1 MRSAWAITSFGNKLS
16 EKEVKVDEGFTGKNK
31 FLPKFVNILEKLWKT
46 EFSLN
51 ITNVVIFYFQEY
63 SSIRNI

>member
-1 MRSAWAITSFGNKLS
+1 MQVNNKKLS
-16 EKEVKVDEGFTGKNK
+16 VFTFTGKNK

-63 SSIRNI
+63 SNIRNI

>member
-1 MRSAWAITSFGNKLS
+1 M
-16 EKEVKVDEGFTGKNK
+16 EGVTGKNK

-51 ITNVVIFYFQEY
+51 ITNIVIFYLIPRIFQHKEY
-63 SSIRNI
+63 LKLEFFWMFTSRVF

>member
-1 MRSAWAITSFGNKLS
+1 MVEKYKIVPEKPGEFEGN
-16 EKEVKVDEGFTGKNK
+16 TGKNK

-63 SSIRNI
+63 SNIRNI